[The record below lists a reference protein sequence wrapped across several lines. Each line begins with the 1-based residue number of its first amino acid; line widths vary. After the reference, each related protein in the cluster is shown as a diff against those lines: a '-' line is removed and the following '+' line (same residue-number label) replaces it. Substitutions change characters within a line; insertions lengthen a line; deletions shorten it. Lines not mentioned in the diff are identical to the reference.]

1 MENSEKNRL
10 AAAVLDRWCSFEEA
24 LAGSKRTYPLQN
36 FLTFVESARHYI
48 EATRHDQLLRRD
60 VAGVM
65 NRLTDYLRLERKRV
79 PATVLS
85 EGDRLECLFSGV
97 SIRTSTE
104 KNHLVY
110 RAGPPAAI
118 GFRTTSS
125 IGRLAGMFD
134 RITFDPAVMGGRACI
149 RGMRITVALVV
160 NLVANGMS
168 TDDII
173 REYPELE
180 SEDIRQSLQYA
191 SALANEEIGFFK
203 SPAA

>member
-1 MENSEKNRL
+1 M
-10 AAAVLDRWCSFEEA
+10 
-24 LAGSKRTYPLQN
+24 AGTVVDVPTGRSDSMFQMRT
-36 FLTFVESARHYI
+36 T
-48 EATRHDQLLRRD
+48 ATPI
-60 VAGVM
+60 G
-65 NRLTDYLRLERKRV
+65 
-79 PATVLS
+79 TV
-85 EGDRLECLFSGV
+85 V
-97 SIRTSTE
+97 
-104 KNHLVY
+104 
-110 RAGPPAAI
+110 PAAI

-125 IGRLAGMFD
+125 TGRLAGMFD